1 MSNLTIKNGSADPA
15 ALLAQSRG
23 ELLAR
28 FLEGRAPDFL
38 REHARLLD
46 DYLRECFARS
56 RIGPRMGIDKK
67 PYAIVALG
75 GYGRQEQCACSDVD
89 LLLLFSKKVPTEA
102 EVLIREIVYPLWDMG
117 IEVGHATRSL
127 KECIGLALNDYEV
140 LTSLLDAR
148 FICGVS
154 LLYSEMMEQVRKKIL
169 QRRSEQVVT
178 WLIARNRERH
188 RHFGDSAYL
197 LEPNLKE
204 GQGGLRDYHTM
215 LWIARI
221 KFNLRQP
228 RDLEYYGCLS
238 NAEYR
243 NLRQS
248 LAFIWGVRNRLHHLA
263 GRKCDQLF
271 FDHQIR
277 LAEAMGYTRRNGQ
290 QPVELFMG
298 ELHGRMEFLKQQ
310 HRMFLYEQGYERLLK
325 PRSWLAGKKKK
336 PAQQTRFQGLDIHRG
351 MLRVVSP
358 QEVLRNPDLLM
369 NIFEE
374 SARLK
379 IPLSAEAKRLVTDF
393 LDLVDAAFRSRAAV
407 VKSFEKILVTQA
419 PIFSVLNE
427 MLNTGFLVRFIPEF
441 KTIENRI
448 QYDQYHLYPVDR
460 HLLRSVRILKQ
471 FGTPED
477 PTRDTLC
484 GELYGELKNKR
495 PLLWATLLHDV
506 GKGQPSGGHS
516 ELGAQMIR
524 RLLAEKNL
532 KPADIDTAEFLV
544 RHHLLL
550 IKTATRRDIN
560 DEETAINLARTVRKA
575 DRLKMLFL
583 LTVADSIATGPN
595 AWNDWSFT
603 LLRTL
608 FLTVLGILEKGELAS
623 SRAVKVVRQK
633 KEALLA
639 SAVDAAAAEALETLF
654 RYMSPRYLLFVRVR
668 DLLEHARLYD
678 TLGQA
683 PFVWQITKSAAS
695 GTRRVTICAQDRP
708 GLFASI
714 AGVFTLNGIDIL
726 DAQVFTWKNNTA
738 LDIFEVKPPPDQLFE
753 TERWERAAGHLRA
766 ALDGRL
772 DLVAALEEK
781 MAACRHDD
789 QPITDRPVAVRVDNQ
804 SSSFFT
810 IIEVYAYDFPGLLFS
825 ITNCLVKCGLDI
837 WVAKIAT
844 QVDQVVDV
852 FYVRDFD
859 GQKVDDPEWLADI
872 RKTIIQVLA
881 GGDRCAEPGSITAV
895 AGNPAGA
902 QEERRD
908 S

>member
-1 MSNLTIKNGSADPA
+1 VINTTIKNGSAHPA
-15 ALLAQSRG
+15 EILAQSRS

-28 FLEGRAPDFL
+28 FLEGKAPDFL
-38 REHARLLD
+38 RQNARLLD
-46 DYLRECFARS
+46 DYLRECFERS
-56 RIGPRMGIDKK
+56 RIGPRMGIDKQ
-67 PYAIVALG
+67 PYAILALG

-89 LLLLFSKKVPTEA
+89 LLLLFSKKVPAEA
-102 EVLIREIVYPLWDMG
+102 EELIREIVYPLWDMG

-127 KECIGLALNDYEV
+127 KECTDLALSDYEA
-140 LTSLLDAR
+140 LTALLDAR

-154 LLYSEMMEQVRKKIL
+154 LLYSELMEQVRKKIL

-178 WLIARNRERH
+178 WLITRNRERH

-221 KFNLRQP
+221 KFDLQQP
-228 RDLEYYGCLS
+228 RDLEYHGCLS

-243 NLRQS
+243 ALRQN
-248 LAFIWGVRNRLHHLA
+248 LAFIWGVRNRLHHLT

-271 FDHQIR
+271 FEHQIK
-277 LAEAMGYTRRNGQ
+277 LAETLGYTRRNGQ

-298 ELHGRMEFLKQQ
+298 NLHGRMEFLKQQ
-310 HRMFLYEQGYERLLK
+310 HRMFLYEHGYEGQLK
-325 PRSWLAGKKKK
+325 PWGWLTRQKK
-336 PAQQTRFQGLDIHRG
+336 PTLKTRFQGIDIHRG
-351 MLRVVSP
+351 MLRFVSP
-358 QEVLRNPDLLM
+358 EEVLRNPDLLM

-393 LDLVDAAFRSRAAV
+393 AHLVDAAFRSRSAV
-407 VKSFEKILVTQA
+407 VKSFEKILVTHA
-419 PIFSVLNE
+419 PIFNVLNE
-427 MLNTGFLVRFIPEF
+427 MLNTGFLVCFIPEF
-441 KTIENRI
+441 KSIENRI

-460 HLLRSVRILKQ
+460 HLLRSVRTLKQ

-506 GKGQPSGGHS
+506 GKGQPGHGHS
-516 ELGAQMIR
+516 ERGAQTIR
-524 RLLAEKNL
+524 RLLTGKNL
-532 KPADIDTAEFLV
+532 KPADVDTAEFLV
-544 RHHLLL
+544 RDHLLL

-560 DEETAINLARTVRKA
+560 DEETAITLARAIRRV

-583 LTVADSIATGPN
+583 LTVADSIATGPK

-603 LLRTL
+603 LLRSL

-623 SRAVKVVRQK
+623 SRAVKAVKQK

-639 SAVDAAAAEALETLF
+639 SAADPAAADALETLF
-654 RYMSPRYLLFVRVR
+654 RFMSPRYLLAVRAR
-668 DLLEHARLYD
+668 DLLEHVRLYD

-683 PFVWQITKSAAS
+683 PFVWQVSKNAVS
-695 GTRRVTICAQDRP
+695 GTRKVTICAKDRP

-726 DAQVFTWKNNTA
+726 DAQVFTWKNTIA

-753 TERWERAAGHLRA
+753 AERWERAAGHLNA
-766 ALDGRL
+766 ALDGTL
-772 DLVAALEEK
+772 DLAKALKEK
-781 MAACRHDD
+781 MAAYRHAG
-789 QPITDRPVAVRVDNQ
+789 QRITDRPVQVRVDNQ

-810 IIEVYAYDFPGLLFS
+810 ILEVFAYDFPGLLFS

-844 QVDQVVDV
+844 HVDQVVDV

-859 GQKVDDPEWLADI
+859 GQKVDDPEQLAEI
-872 RKTIIQVLA
+872 RDNIIQVLA
-881 GGDRCAEPGSITAV
+881 GSDQGEGCEVTVVAAAENT
-895 AGNPAGA
+895 AGA
-902 QEERRD
+902 FKEGRKL
-908 S
+908 

>member
-1 MSNLTIKNGSADPA
+1 LTNATIKNGSAYPA
-15 ALLAQSRG
+15 ALLAQRRS

-28 FLEGRAPDFL
+28 FLEGKAPDFL

-46 DYLRECFARS
+46 DYLRECFERS
-56 RIGPRMGIDKK
+56 SIGPRMGIDKK

-89 LLLLFSKKVPTEA
+89 LLLLFNKKVPTEA
-102 EVLIREIVYPLWDMG
+102 EELIREIVYPLWDMS

-127 KECIGLALNDYEV
+127 KDCIGLALSDYEV
-140 LTSLLDAR
+140 LTALLDAR

-178 WLIARNRERH
+178 WLIERNRERH

-221 KFNLRQP
+221 KFNLQQP

-263 GRKCDQLF
+263 GRKCDQLL
-271 FDHQIR
+271 FDHQIK
-277 LAEAMGYTRRNGQ
+277 LAEALGYTRRNGQ

-298 ELHGRMEFLKQQ
+298 NLHGRMEFLKQQ
-310 HRMFLYEQGYERLLK
+310 HRMFLYEQGYEGLLK
-325 PRSWLAGKKKK
+325 PRGWLARKK
-336 PAQQTRFQGLDIHRG
+336 PTQKTRFQGLDIHRG
-351 MLRVVSP
+351 MLRFVSP
-358 QEVLRNPDLLM
+358 EEVLRNPDLLM
-369 NIFEE
+369 IIFEE

-393 LDLVDAAFRSRAAV
+393 AHLVDAAFRSRSTV
-407 VKSFEKILVTQA
+407 VRSFEKILVTPA
-419 PIFSVLNE
+419 PTFNVLNE
-427 MLNTGFLVRFIPEF
+427 MLATGFLVRFIPEF
-441 KTIENRI
+441 KSIENRI

-460 HLLRSVRILKQ
+460 HLLRSVRTLKQ

-477 PTRDTLC
+477 PTRDNLC

-495 PLLWATLLHDV
+495 PLLWAMLLHDI
-506 GKGQPSGGHS
+506 GKGQPGHGHS
-516 ELGAQMIR
+516 ERGAQMIR

-532 KPADIDTAEFLV
+532 KPADIETAEFLV
-544 RHHLLL
+544 RDHLLL

-560 DEETAINLARTVRKA
+560 DEETAITLARTIRKVE
-575 DRLKMLFL
+575 RLKMLFL

-608 FLTVLGILEKGELAS
+608 FLTVLGILEKDELAS
-623 SRAVKVVRQK
+623 SRAVKAVKHK

-639 SAVDAAAAEALETLF
+639 TAADGAAAEALEALF
-654 RYMSPRYLLFVRVR
+654 QFMSPRYLLYARAR
-668 DLLEHARLYD
+668 DLQEHVRLYNA
-678 TLGQA
+678 LGQA
-683 PFVWQITKSAAS
+683 PFVWQISQTAVS
-695 GTRRVTICAQDRP
+695 GTRKVTICAKDRP

-726 DAQVFTWKNNTA
+726 DAQIFTWKNTIA
-738 LDIFEVKPPPDQLFE
+738 LDIFEVKPPPDQIFE
-753 TERWERAAGHLRA
+753 AERWERAAGHLKA
-766 ALDGRL
+766 ALSGTL
-772 DLVAALEEK
+772 DLQAALKEK
-781 MAACRHDD
+781 MAAYRHDC
-789 QPITDRPVAVRVDNQ
+789 QRITDRPVQVRVDNQ

-810 IIEVYAYDFPGLLFS
+810 IIEVFAYDFPGLLFR
-825 ITNCLVKCGLDI
+825 ITNCLVTCGLDI

-859 GQKVDDPEWLADI
+859 GQKVDDPERLADI

-881 GGDRCAEPGSITAV
+881 CSEQGGGTGLAMVA
-895 AGNPAGA
+895 AGNAAGTFK
-902 QEERRD
+902 EGRN